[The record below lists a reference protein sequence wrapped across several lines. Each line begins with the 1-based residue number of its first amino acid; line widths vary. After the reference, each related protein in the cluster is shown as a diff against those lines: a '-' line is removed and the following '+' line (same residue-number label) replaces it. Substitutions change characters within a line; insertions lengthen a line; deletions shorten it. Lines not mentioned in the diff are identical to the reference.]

1 MTSILKVS
9 EIQDPT
15 NGNTALTVDSS
26 GRVAMPTKPSFFA
39 TNNANA
45 WQSFGNTNFNTMPF
59 NTTTHNIGNHYDTS
73 NYRFNVAVT
82 GSYYFYLQFLHDA
95 TTTSSYA
102 EARFHRTDT
111 SGGGHILTFK
121 HNSFQG
127 DTVAVATVAYL
138 QANDYVEAQ
147 GRVGNTNA
155 DDWYAISYYANFC
168 GYFIG

>member
-1 MTSILKVS
+1 MSKLYVD
-9 EIQDPT
+9 EIASKT
-15 NGNTALTVDSS
+15 NATDAITIDTS

-39 TNNANA
+39 CNNDNA
-45 WQSFGNTNFNTMPF
+45 WKSFGNTNFNTMPF
-59 NTTTHNIGNHYDTS
+59 NVTLHNVGGHYDTS
-73 NYRFNVAVT
+73 TYRFTAPIT

-95 TTTSSYA
+95 TTTSSYG
-102 EARFHRTDT
+102 EARLRKD
-111 SGGGHILTFK
+111 SGGTQKVLAFK

-155 DDWYAISYYANFC
+155 DDWYAIDYYANFC

>member
-1 MTSILKVS
+1 MSKLYVD
-9 EIQDPT
+9 EIASKTGGTD
-15 NGNTALTVDSS
+15 ALTIDSF
-26 GRVAMPTKPSFFA
+26 GRIAMPAKPSFFA

-73 NYRFNVAVT
+73 AYRFNVPVT

-95 TTTSSYA
+95 TTTSSYG
-102 EARFHRTDT
+102 EARLRRD
-111 SGGGHILTFK
+111 SGGTQTILAFK

-155 DDWYAISYYANFC
+155 DDWYAISYYSNFC
-168 GYFIG
+168 GYLIG